1 MYVNKTDIYK
11 LKGKDN
17 RSWYNFCLGSL
28 SKDFTKD
35 QQTKISLNGTVH
47 DFSADHSSIK
57 NDGILNIDQY
67 LTIKNNI
74 K

>member
-1 MYVNKTDIYK
+1 MSVNKTDIYK

-28 SKDFTKD
+28 SKDFTKT